1 MKKIL
6 STLFLS
12 LFFLSSAFSMTE
24 EEYWETYGE
33 RMIENSN
40 YCIAESERISG
51 SFNSEL
57 FHQCRDA
64 YSAADKIRLEM
75 IRKNKEQRCSAM
87 RQKIENNK
95 NYNAGSDA
103 ANFLMGM
110 LNSYMEDEACGY

>member
-1 MKKIL
+1 MKKLLGIVVLGLLL
-6 STLFLS
+6 SGN
-12 LFFLSSAFSMTE
+12 ANAMTE
-24 EEYWETYGE
+24 DEYWETYGE

-64 YSAADKIRLEM
+64 YQEADEIRLEM

-95 NYNAGSDA
+95 NYSAGSDA

-110 LNSYMEDEACGY
+110 LNAYMEDEACY